1 MKITLIVA
9 YVLIITSA
17 FAADLLKFV
26 SPDRSSTLLVDQ
38 SGKRDLITLKS
49 GNVVHRLFYEDL
61 ESLFNPVLAKVFNVS
76 LERVGKIVL
85 PEFISA
91 RWLSAEEV
99 EIKGESGMTVNPSE
113 STDSEDHGFTF
124 TAVVSKSGN
133 VKNLTV
139 VPSD

>member
-38 SGKRDLITLKS
+38 SGKRDLIKLKS

-61 ESLFNPVLAKVFNVS
+61 ESLFNPALAKAFNVS

-85 PEFISA
+85 PAFISA

-99 EIKGESGMTVNPSE
+99 EINGESSMTVKE